1 MTEAA
6 RMVPFMPDEQDEAR
20 ATVWLIIIL
29 LMILAVVIRV
39 TG

>member
-1 MTEAA
+1 
-6 RMVPFMPDEQDEAR
+6 MVPFMPDQDEAR

>member
-1 MTEAA
+1 MTEAV
-6 RMVPFMPDEQDEAR
+6 RMVPFMPDEQR